1 MATGH
6 SSSQQI
12 FAALGFM
19 GHLHI
24 NDYLDS
30 TAAFGQETYY
40 PGSGCEIFYQFR
52 KALKTEH
59 VRNCLCYK
67 SHLTCLNLCDV
78 CGDIWKVSMAGGRA
92 RLMLYHSGDPGPS
105 LSH

>member
-1 MATGH
+1 MAAGLLMRSLRSPNQCGYSWTIRKLIMATGH

-30 TAAFGQETYY
+30 TAAFE
-40 PGSGCEIFYQFR
+40 
-52 KALKTEH
+52 
-59 VRNCLCYK
+59 
-67 SHLTCLNLCDV
+67 
-78 CGDIWKVSMAGGRA
+78 AGNILP
-92 RLMLYHSGDPGPS
+92 RLRL
-105 LSH
+105 